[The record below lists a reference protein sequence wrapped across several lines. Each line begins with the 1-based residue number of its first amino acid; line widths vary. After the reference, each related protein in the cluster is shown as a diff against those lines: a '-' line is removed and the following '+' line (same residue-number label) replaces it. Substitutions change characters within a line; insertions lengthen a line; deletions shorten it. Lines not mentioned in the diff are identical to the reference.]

1 MTKIGQNSQK
11 GKSLKRTKIPKND
24 EKGSKSP
31 KIGLFLKKEEN
42 DEKESQKQTQKRPK
56 ILKRC
61 VYQNQ
66 NV

>member
-11 GKSLKRTKIPKND
+11 GESLKMTKIPKND

-31 KIGLFLKKEEN
+31 KIGVFLKKEEN
-42 DEKESQKQTQKRPK
+42 DENGGKKQTQKRPK